1 MPHIGQARE
10 EYRTLVSL
18 LRCFFGKGNMQDTS
32 LRFIFLRPREFS
44 LWVFFS
50 PTSQLSKITPS
61 KKIFLTCAHAHA
73 VDVVVDIYILYF
85 VAFLRSF
92 SEFITINS
100 VIFRGNGNKLGR
112 NPYFLRRNFR
122 RFSSKKAV
130 FWGYFHPLFHALFA
144 KNRVF
149 KLVVH

>member
-1 MPHIGQARE
+1 M
-10 EYRTLVSL
+10 
-18 LRCFFGKGNMQDTS
+18 
-32 LRFIFLRPREFS
+32 IFL
-44 LWVFFS
+44 
-50 PTSQLSKITPS
+50 I
-61 KKIFLTCAHAHA
+61 CAHAHA

-100 VIFRGNGNKLGR
+100 VIFRGNGNKLGGNGNKLGGNSNKLGR

-122 RFSSKKAV
+122 RFASKKAV